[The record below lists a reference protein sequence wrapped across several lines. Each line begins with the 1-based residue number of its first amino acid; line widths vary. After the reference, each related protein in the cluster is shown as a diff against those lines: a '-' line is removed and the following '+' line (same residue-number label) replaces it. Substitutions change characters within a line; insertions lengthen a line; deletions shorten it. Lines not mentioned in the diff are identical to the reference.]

1 MGFQVY
7 ILKMV
12 KKTKGRGKKVAAT
25 PAFARKAVAKKVTN
39 PLFEKRSKNFGI
51 GQDIQPKRDLNH
63 FVKWPKYIRLQ
74 RQKAVLQR
82 RLKVPPAINQFNQAV
97 DKATAANLFRLCKK
111 YQPESK
117 IEKRER
123 LKARAAARAEGEGD
137 KPTKRPLVLSSG
149 VNTVTRLIEKKKASL
164 VVIAHD
170 VEPIEIVVFLPA
182 LCRKMGVPYC
192 IVKGKARLGKVVR
205 RKTCTAVALTQA
217 NPEDRTAMNKL
228 VEAVKTNF
236 NERADELRKHWGGG
250 LMGAKSVARITKL
263 EKAKA
268 KELQLRQ

>member
-1 MGFQVY
+1 MDKYRPEQ
-7 ILKMV
+7 
-12 KKTKGRGKKVAAT
+12 TKQKEA
-25 PAFARKAVAKKVTN
+25 
-39 PLFEKRSKNFGI
+39 
-51 GQDIQPKRDLNH
+51 
-63 FVKWPKYIRLQ
+63 RLQ
-74 RQKAVLQR
+74 
-82 RLKVPPAINQFNQAV
+82 
-97 DKATAANLFRLCKK
+97 
-111 YQPESK
+111 E
-117 IEKRER
+117 
-123 LKARAAARAEGEGD
+123 RAEGRVAGKAD
-137 KPTKRPLVLSSG
+137 KPSKRPLVVRSG
-149 VNTVTRLIEKKKASL
+149 VNTVTKLVESKRAQL

-170 VEPIEIVVFLPA
+170 VDPIEIVLFLPA

-192 IVKGKARLGKVVR
+192 IVKGKARLGRVVR
-205 RKTCTAVALTQA
+205 RKTCTTVALTQA